1 MKNGNYTIEK
11 VEITSQEDKLLYG
24 IALGHNAVTNM
35 WVTWAF
41 KKETEEESAIDFFW
55 GHYFDREKDAII
67 DYHRR
72 IIDDLK

>member
-11 VEITSQEDKLLYG
+11 VEIASQEGKLLYG
-24 IALGHNAVTNM
+24 IALGHNTITNM

-41 KKETEEESAIDFFW
+41 KKETEEESPIDFFW
-55 GHYFDREKDAII
+55 GHYFERETDALI

-72 IIDDLK
+72 IIEELK